1 MSKAHAAD
9 NQSVGTT
16 GTDYRPAYILVGVD
30 DRGAHHLWDRETD
43 TVHIIREDGGRGRK
57 LLDGGDVN
65 EYADAVADAYG
76 WQSRRLHRTLGD
88 AWNNGVRA

>member
-16 GTDYRPAYILVGVD
+16 GTDYRPAYILVGID
-30 DRGAHHLWDRETD
+30 GRGAHHLWDRETD
-43 TVHIIREDGGRGRK
+43 TVHIIREGGGRGRK

-65 EYADAVADAYG
+65 EYADAVVDTYG
-76 WQSRRLHRTLGD
+76 WQSRRLHRTWGETMAD
-88 AWNNGVRA
+88 GVSL